1 MALTEEERQAGKE
14 FAERV
19 KALRG
24 NQTQREFAAVVGV
37 PSSNVNRY
45 EAGTFPSYP
54 FLRQIATKMGVSL
67 NWLVLG
73 RGRPYLPKPRK
84 QAVR

>member
-1 MALTEEERQAGKE
+1 MALTDEEKQAGAE
-14 FAERV
+14 FAQRMKV
-19 KALRG
+19 LRG
-24 NQTQREFAAVVGV
+24 NRTQRAFAEEVGA
-37 PSSNVNRY
+37 PLSNVNRY